1 MATRSADGPVPPIE
15 SHDVHY
21 RRLLEHAAEMIAQGD
36 RLQAS
41 EKLWG
46 AVAHR
51 LKAFAAGRGWPYR
64 SHADGRTIVRHVA
77 SHAGDPQ
84 INTLFRIALDA
95 HQNFYDDAWEEDD
108 FAVALEGVRALID
121 LLDAVERELPADL
134 EPPAAAHYR
143 RRHGLAPAGER
154 D

>member
-1 MATRSADGPVPPIE
+1 MTTGSADAPRPPIE

-21 RRLLEHAAEMIAQGD
+21 RRLLEHAAEMITQGD

-51 LKAFAAGRGWPYR
+51 LKAFATERDWPYR
-64 SHADGRTIVRHVA
+64 SHADGRVIIGHIA
-77 SHAGDPQ
+77 SYAGDPQ
-84 INTLFRIALDA
+84 ISTLFQAALDA
-95 HQNFYDDAWEEDD
+95 HQNFYDDAWGEDYLA
-108 FAVALEGVRALID
+108 FVLGEIRTLIR
-121 LLDAVERELPADL
+121 LLDAAERDLPADL
-134 EPPAAAHYR
+134 EPPTARHYR
-143 RRHGLAPAGER
+143 RRHGLAPAAGR

>member
-46 AVAHR
+46 AIAHR
-51 LKAFAAGRGWPYR
+51 LKAFAAERAWPYR
-64 SHADGRTIVRHVA
+64 SHADGRVIIGHIA

-84 INTLFRIALDA
+84 ISALFKVALDA
-95 HQNFYDDAWEEDD
+95 HQNFYDDAWEHSD
-108 FAVALEGVRALID
+108 FTAALEDVRALID
-121 LLDAVERELPADL
+121 LLDAAERELPGDL
-134 EPPAAAHYR
+134 EPPTAGHYR
-143 RRHGLAPAGER
+143 RRHGLAAASER

>member
-1 MATRSADGPVPPIE
+1 MTTRSADGPRPPIE

-51 LKAFAAGRGWPYR
+51 LKAFAAERDWPYR
-64 SHADGRTIVRHVA
+64 SHADGRVIIGHIA
-77 SHAGDPQ
+77 SHIGNPQ
-84 INTLFRIALDA
+84 VGALFEIALGA
-95 HQNFYDDAWEEDD
+95 HQNFYDDIWEEDK
-108 FAVALEGVRALID
+108 FAAALEDIRALID
-121 LLDAVERELPADL
+121 LLDAAERALPPDL
-134 EPPAAAHYR
+134 EPPTATHYR
-143 RRHGLAPAGER
+143 RRHGLAPAAER